1 MIVKKLILVDGNAIL
16 HRAFH
21 ALPPLT
27 NKDGIIVNAV
37 YGFFSM
43 FLKILEDQKPDFIV
57 VCFDRKAPTFRKELF
72 VGYQAKRPK
81 MSDDLVPQIKFVH
94 EILDAAKVVMFEVDG
109 YEADDLIGTLA
120 VQGVEGKIDG
130 RRLKVE
136 DSSLKI
142 EDRKSIHP
150 LPSTIKD
157 PSSTVYLPQSDIEVI
172 IVSGDRDLL
181 QLVNSHVKMLAPV
194 TGLTNMIIYDSQ
206 KVEEKF
212 GIKPTQIV
220 DYKALVGDA
229 SDNYPGVAG
238 IGPKTA
244 SALINEYGS
253 LDGIYKNLEKIKA
266 KNPNLALKLAEGA
279 EAAGLAQK
287 LAGIVLDAPINLDI
301 EKASMKNLDRQGMKK
316 EFERFRFKSL
326 LNRLSNPTSLAL
338 RGASKRQEIS
348 NKKKGSEEQSK
359 KLESKQMELL

>member
-1 MIVKKLILVDGNAIL
+1 MRKLILIDGNAIL

-43 FLKILEDQKPDFIV
+43 FLKILEDQKPNFIV
-57 VCFDRKAPTFRKELF
+57 VCFDKKAPTFRKELF

-94 EILDAAKVVMFEVDG
+94 DILAKAQVEIFEVDG
-109 YEADDLIGTLA
+109 YEADDLIGTIS
-120 VQGVEGKIDG
+120 VQAVEGKLDG
-130 RRLKVE
+130 GLDVF
-136 DSSLKI
+136 
-142 EDRKSIHP
+142 
-150 LPSTIKD
+150 
-157 PSSTVYLPQSDIEVI
+157 

-181 QLVNSHVKMLAPV
+181 QLVNHRVKMIAPI
-194 TGLTNMIIYDSQ
+194 TGLTNMLVFDEAAVVLKY
-206 KVEEKF
+206 

-238 IGPKTA
+238 VGPKTA
-244 SALINEYGS
+244 ATLINEYGN
-253 LDGIYKNLEKIKA
+253 LEEIYKNLEQIKA

-279 EAAGLAQK
+279 ESAGLAQK
-287 LAGIVLDAPINLDI
+287 LAGVVLDAPIKLDI
-301 EKASMKNLDRQGMKK
+301 EKASINLLNKQGLVK
-316 EFERFRFKSL
+316 EFEKFGFKSL
-326 LNRLSNPTSLAL
+326 LKRLGYNLQVADVKKVETKPENP
-338 RGASKRQEIS
+338 KNE
-348 NKKKGSEEQSK
+348 
-359 KLESKQMELL
+359 QMELL